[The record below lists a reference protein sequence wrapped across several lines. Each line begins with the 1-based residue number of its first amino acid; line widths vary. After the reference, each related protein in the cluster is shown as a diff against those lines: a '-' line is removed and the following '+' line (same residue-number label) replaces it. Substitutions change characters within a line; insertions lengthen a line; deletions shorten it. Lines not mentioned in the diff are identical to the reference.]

1 MPDIIEVNITNVN
14 NTIEVS
20 INTIAVE
27 VVINRHDSSPGA
39 IIIVS
44 ETEPPSPEEGLLWA
58 GPL

>member
-14 NTIEVS
+14 NVIDVNVTLQP
-20 INTIAVE
+20 VE
-27 VVINRHDSSPGA
+27 VVINNLNSNPGA

-44 ETEPPSPEEGLLWA
+44 ETEPANPEEGLLWA